1 MRFYIFLFI
10 GLTTLSCSN
19 NKSDNKEFIEFL
31 GTEKAI
37 ALNELMLSFDSF
49 IENNYGEV
57 NNESIRDFL
66 KDFSCED
73 SLKPNLIFEKEKN
86 ERILEEFEK
95 TGLRKDIWLY
105 GSETDYKEYPIL
117 ELINKTVQTDS
128 LESLE
133 LKIEDEII
141 PITKDKSIDYDSLEK
156 SMKLRWDT
164 TLSTNQ
170 RGAFLFGLY
179 KFSNDTIVKDYVE
192 AKTSVG
198 GDISPCLIS
207 DGLLSLKNDLNNIY
221 IKYIILTEIYYTM
234 IKDNL
239 ATLKSKSQ
247 KPCT

>member
-1 MRFYIFLFI
+1 MQNCIEVRFNMRFYIFLFI
-10 GLTTLSCSN
+10 GLTTLCCSN

-49 IENNYGEV
+49 IENNYGKV
-57 NNESIRDFL
+57 NDKNIRDFL
-66 KDFSCED
+66 KDFSCEN

-95 TGLRKDIWLY
+95 TGLRRDIWLY

-117 ELINKTVQTDS
+117 ELINQTVQTDS

-141 PITKDKSIDYDSLEK
+141 PITKDKSINYDSLEK
-156 SMKLRWDT
+156 SMKLQWDT

-179 KFSNDTIVKDYVE
+179 KFSNDSLIKEYVE
-192 AKTSVG
+192 LKTSF
-198 GDISPCLIS
+198 GDIGVCTIKKGILN
-207 DGLLSLKNDLNNIY
+207 LKNDLSLFY
-221 IKYIILTEIYYTM
+221 LKLIITVEIYYPL
-234 IKDNL
+234 IKK
-239 ATLKSKSQ
+239 TS
-247 KPCT
+247 